1 VQLQQQLRALLDQ
14 EVENLQSLLEILT
27 REYDSLAR
35 SDVAALEQG
44 TALKNQALS
53 IQAGLASKRHHL
65 LSTHLGGHSDKQLAD
80 YVAGSG
86 DAALQAA
93 FARLSELAEQC
104 HDNNRSNGRLIA
116 QKQAQ
121 TRGALDI
128 LRHTDSTGATYSH
141 AGKTSA
147 DAKTGRSLG
156 KA

>member
-1 VQLQQQLRALLDQ
+1 MPLQQQLRALLDQ
-14 EVENLQSLLEILT
+14 EVENLQSLLDILT

-35 SDVAALEQG
+35 SDVASLEQG

-65 LSTHLGGHSDKQLAD
+65 VTTHLGSHSDKQLSE
-80 YVAGSG
+80 YVARSG
-86 DAALQAA
+86 DASLQAA
-93 FARLSELAEQC
+93 FSRLSELAEQC
-104 HDNNRSNGRLIA
+104 HDKNRSNGRLIA

-128 LRHTDSTGATYSH
+128 LRHTDSSSATYSH
-141 AGKTSA
+141 SGKAATSE
-147 DAKTGRSLG
+147 KSGRSLG